1 MINIETFK
9 EISFRGRMA
18 YGIRCFENALITLNY
33 DLSSWNIVMEY
44 LWEFTSSNNFEDC
57 NLATAELI
65 PENLLEF
72 NEYDKDDIDR
82 LTENEFFYLYNLYQK
97 IDESINT
104 VLTDIHWLGSS
115 HAYSSITGYGKESI
129 KSLEKLI
136 NTMIE
141 NNFPLPDPE
150 PFLDFSIQEDEG
162 WGNTFDGKELSIIF

>member
-1 MINIETFK
+1 MINIEIFK

-18 YGIRCFENALITLNY
+18 YGVRCFENALITLNY

-44 LWEFTSSNNFEDC
+44 LWEFTSSNNLEDC

-65 PENLLEF
+65 PENLLES
-72 NEYDKDDIDR
+72 NEYDKDDFDR

-115 HAYSSITGYGKESI
+115 HAYSSIIGYGKESL
-129 KSLEKLI
+129 KFLEKLI

-150 PFLDFSIQEDEG
+150 PFLKFSIQENEG
-162 WGNTFDGKELSIIF
+162 WGNTFNGKELSKVL